1 VSTTSPQSY
10 VERMSEFFEIDQPDL
25 YGVIEEYAKL
35 TGVPVILNTSWEWL
49 EIEGGVIS
57 SLMQQAIPAEAG
69 GDYAMTSHGTIPGQ
83 PHLETETAVP
93 LFAQALRPCCVA
105 PGAHARCAAAA
116 VATL

>member
-83 PHLETETAVP
+83 PHLETETAVL

>member
-1 VSTTSPQSY
+1 MERTAEVGHDKLLNLLDSGSPSTGTTAG
-10 VERMSEFFEIDQPDL
+10 R
-25 YGVIEEYAKL
+25 
-35 TGVPVILNTSWEWL
+35 EWL

-83 PHLETETAVP
+83 PHLETETAVL